1 MSAYEGYRGLTAED
15 MEGYMYEEAVPS
27 FLVRLFHV
35 LTMNGIFFPAKAG
48 KPKMVIPWPNIYE
61 LYRRDTVIYVD
72 NNGKGAGVKRSRR
85 NLIKAYLQMF
95 RVFRLIDKR
104 FDAACRD
111 YRKNYDKLIS
121 MEFWKQYLELE
132 VRKQDEY

>member
-1 MSAYEGYRGLTAED
+1 MNCI
-15 MEGYMYEEAVPS
+15 EETP
-27 FLVRLFHV
+27 
-35 LTMNGIFFPAKAG
+35 
-48 KPKMVIPWPNIYE
+48 
-61 LYRRDTVIYVD
+61 VIYVD
-72 NNGKGAGVKRSRR
+72 NNGNGTGVKRSRF

-104 FDAACRD
+104 FDVVCMD

-132 VRKQDEY
+132 VKKQDEH